1 LLYFISSH
9 LNSFAVNN
17 QDYLLMQARQKEAAK
32 LAAEARKTAFEAAQ
46 KKAAEKEDAKS
57 REAVTIQSSQNSENS
72 ITGPATVNMN
82 EVKSELQGT
91 PFCYRSS
98 SVHL

>member
-17 QDYLLMQARQKEAAK
+17 QDYLLMQARQQEIAK

-46 KKAAEKEDAKS
+46 KKAAEKDAKS
-57 REAVTIQSSQNSENS
+57 REAVTTKPSQNSENS
-72 ITGPATVNMN
+72 VTGPATVNMN

-91 PFCYRSS
+91 SFFYRSS